1 MSASEDRLSE
11 QCIRASWEIHRDE
24 MRVWL
29 LTEQKFNPKSVDRFI
44 DNFVETM
51 VFARIP
57 SKTGAGI
64 IAAWVQFQKEQ
75 VDR

>member
-1 MSASEDRLSE
+1 MSADTDYLSSG
-11 QCIRASWEIHRDE
+11 CIRASWEVYREE
-24 MRVWL
+24 MREWL
-29 LTEQKFNPKSVDRFI
+29 LTEQKFNPRSVDRVI

-64 IAAWVQFQKEQ
+64 IAACKQFQREQ
-75 VDR
+75 VDL